1 MDEVKQAQ
9 LTNLRVWCRRFN
21 VEYNE
26 ARAVRAIESASK
38 YPGLSGSTRRLPLA
52 LIFSKKIGEAF
63 PQASL
68 ETKQFLAY
76 IFAVVMADKVY
87 HGLNTPWEQAVEAE
101 LRHQYGGEKGSVI
114 MTKSQPVIEV
124 AGKWFTHATSVRER
138 ESQGLGAM
146 LCKAIRNPQLM
157 EDDQSWD

>member
-52 LIFSKKIGEAF
+52 LIFSKKLGEDF
-63 PQASL
+63 PQASQ
-68 ETKQFLAY
+68 ETKQFLSY

-114 MTKSQPVIEV
+114 MTKSQPAITM
-124 AGKWFTHATSVRER
+124 AGKWFADAAAVRER
-138 ESQGLGAM
+138 ESGSLGAM
-146 LCKAIRNPQLM
+146 LSRALRNPQLM
-157 EDDQSWD
+157 ED

>member
-9 LTNLRVWCRRFN
+9 ITNLKVWCRRFN

-38 YPGLSGSTRRLPLA
+38 YPGLTGSTRRLPLA

-114 MTKSQPVIEV
+114 MTKSQPAITM
-124 AGKWFTHATSVRER
+124 AGKWFADAAAVRER
-138 ESQGLGAM
+138 EKGTLGGM
-146 LCKAIRNPQLM
+146 LSGVLRNPQLM
-157 EDDQSWD
+157 GDW

>member
-52 LIFSKKIGEAF
+52 LIFSKKLGEDF
-63 PQASL
+63 PQASQ
-68 ETKQFLAY
+68 ETKQFLSY
-76 IFAVVMADKVY
+76 IFAIVMVAKVY
-87 HGLNTPWEQAVEAE
+87 DGVSTPWEEAVLAE
-101 LRHQYGGEKGSVI
+101 IRRQYGAKGTELI
-114 MTKSQPVIEV
+114 TKIQPAIEV
-124 AGKWFTHATSVRER
+124 AGKWFAHAAAVRQR

-146 LCKAIRNPQLM
+146 LCKALRNPQIM
-157 EDDQSWD
+157 KDDQSWD

>member
-9 LTNLRVWCRRFN
+9 LKNVKVWCRRFG
-21 VEYNE
+21 VEFNE

-52 LIFSKKIGEAF
+52 LVFSKKIGEAF

-114 MTKSQPVIEV
+114 MTKSQPAITM
-124 AGKWFTHATSVRER
+124 AGKWFADAAAVRER
-138 ESQGLGAM
+138 EYGSLGAM
-146 LCKAIRNPQLM
+146 LSRALRNPQLM
-157 EDDQSWD
+157 ED

>member
-1 MDEVKQAQ
+1 MDEVKQVQ
-9 LTNLRVWCRRFN
+9 LTNLRVWCRRFG
-21 VEYNE
+21 VEFNQE
-26 ARAVRAIESASK
+26 RAVCAIESASK
-38 YPGLSGSTRRLPLA
+38 YPGLAGSTRRLPLA
-52 LIFSKKIGEAF
+52 LVFSKKIGEAF

-87 HGLNTPWEQAVEAE
+87 HGLNTPWEQAVLAE
-101 LRHQYGGEKGSVI
+101 IQRRYGAKGTEVI
-114 MTKSQPVIEV
+114 TKVQPVIEV
-124 AGKWFTHATSVRER
+124 AGKWFSQAAAVRDK

-146 LCKAIRNPQLM
+146 LRKAIRNPQLM